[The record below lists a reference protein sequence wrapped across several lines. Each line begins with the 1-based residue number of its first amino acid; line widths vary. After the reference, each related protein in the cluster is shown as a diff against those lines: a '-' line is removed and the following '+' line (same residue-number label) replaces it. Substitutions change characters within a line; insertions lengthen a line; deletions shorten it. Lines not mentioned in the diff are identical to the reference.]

1 MYFKKIETQGIAHY
15 SYMVGDEDF
24 IAVIDPVRDVG
35 IYMQEA
41 RKAGMRIKYI
51 LETHRNEDYVSGA
64 RELGDK
70 TGANIY
76 ISGHEDLG
84 YVFGE
89 KIEDGFELK
98 IGEVKLKA
106 IHTPGHTMGHL
117 SYALYE
123 RDKLNPY
130 MVFTGDCLFMGD
142 AGRTDFYGKSNLEKM
157 TGLLYDSI
165 FEKLL
170 PLGDE
175 VLMFPAHGAGSACGE
190 SMDERPFS
198 TIGYEIRHNKLLQ
211 VDSKGQFI
219 DDFAKMRIKP
229 RYFEKMEELNVKG
242 ADFVGQDI
250 VLNAFTFEEIKQLKE
265 EVLLLDIRSKEA
277 HIGGHIPGSIYMS
290 KKSIST
296 FLGAIFKTDEK
307 ILFVIDDNIGE
318 LEEIYCYC
326 KRIGF
331 DNILGYFP
339 NASSQWENNGEEL
352 EKVSTISAKK
362 YRETSRDSEFMLLD
376 IRKSDEI
383 EDTDPHENRVN
394 IPLHNIY
401 KCLAHL
407 SYDLPTFVLCNSGER
422 ATIGYSYLKRK
433 GYNPIV
439 ITGGVKM
446 LEALNEK

>member
-64 RELGDK
+64 RELSEK
-70 TGANIY
+70 TEAPIY
-76 ISGHEDLG
+76 VSGHEDLG

-89 KIEDGFELK
+89 KIEDGFELE
-98 IGEVKLKA
+98 IGKVKLKA
-106 IHTPGHTMGHL
+106 IHTPGHTIGHL

-198 TIGYEIRHNKLLQ
+198 TIGYERRHNKLLQ

-250 VLNAFTFEEIKQLKE
+250 VLT
-265 EVLLLDIRSKEA
+265 
-277 HIGGHIPGSIYMS
+277 
-290 KKSIST
+290 
-296 FLGAIFKTDEK
+296 
-307 ILFVIDDNIGE
+307 
-318 LEEIYCYC
+318 
-326 KRIGF
+326 
-331 DNILGYFP
+331 
-339 NASSQWENNGEEL
+339 
-352 EKVSTISAKK
+352 
-362 YRETSRDSEFMLLD
+362 
-376 IRKSDEI
+376 
-383 EDTDPHENRVN
+383 
-394 IPLHNIY
+394 
-401 KCLAHL
+401 
-407 SYDLPTFVLCNSGER
+407 
-422 ATIGYSYLKRK
+422 
-433 GYNPIV
+433 
-439 ITGGVKM
+439 
-446 LEALNEK
+446 